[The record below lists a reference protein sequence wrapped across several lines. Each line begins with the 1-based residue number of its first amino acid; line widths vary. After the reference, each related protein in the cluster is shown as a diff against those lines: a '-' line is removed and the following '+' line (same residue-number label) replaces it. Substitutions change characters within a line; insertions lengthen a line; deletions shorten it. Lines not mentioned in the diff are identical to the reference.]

1 MSFLGMRLTD
11 LKNPRIR
18 TLHFAWMAC
27 FVSFL
32 VWFSHAPLMIYIKQS
47 LGLTDQEVM
56 AILTL
61 NVVLTIPARIL
72 VGMLV
77 DRWGPRAVYALLLL
91 VSSVLCFWVALA
103 QNFEQ
108 MALARFALGVT
119 GAGFVIGIRLVGE
132 WFPAREVGLAEGIYG
147 GWGNFGA
154 AAAALVLPSVA
165 LLAGGE
171 DGWRWAMTLTG
182 LVALFYSGIFY
193 RSVRNTPKGST
204 YFKPRKNGGLE
215 VTSRNDFFFYLAM
228 NAPMYGVLGLMVWE
242 FSGPSI
248 GLLSEA
254 AAQALILGITVLF
267 GLHAR
272 QIHRVNREML
282 NEGVAEIYRYKFKQV
297 AILDLAYM
305 VTFGSELA
313 INSVLPLFYFT
324 TFDGV
329 TPIQAGILASAFA
342 CMNLVA
348 RPAGGWLSDRLGRRR
363 ILSLLVAGL
372 CVGHLTLSQV
382 SGEWP
387 IALAVLATMVC
398 AAFGQAGSGAVFA
411 TVPLVRRRM
420 TGQIAGMAGAY
431 GNVGG
436 VLFLT
441 VYSFTDSS
449 TFFMI
454 VAASAAVA
462 LLVIRF
468 MDEPQGHLAEVR
480 EDGTVELIEVA

>member
-1 MSFLGMRLTD
+1 M
-11 LKNPRIR
+11 
-18 TLHFAWMAC
+18 
-27 FVSFL
+27 
-32 VWFSHAPLMIYIKQS
+32 
-47 LGLTDQEVM
+47 
-56 AILTL
+56 
-61 NVVLTIPARIL
+61 
-72 VGMLV
+72 
-77 DRWGPRAVYALLLL
+77 
-91 VSSVLCFWVALA
+91 
-103 QNFEQ
+103 
-108 MALARFALGVT
+108 
-119 GAGFVIGIRLVGE
+119 
-132 WFPAREVGLAEGIYG
+132 GLAEGIYG

-228 NAPMYGVLGLMVWE
+228 NAPMYGVLGLMVWK

-348 RPAGGWLSDRLGRRR
+348 RPAGGWLSDRLGTPPNIVVARGGSVRRAPDPQPGFGR
-363 ILSLLVAGL
+363 MAD
-372 CVGHLTLSQV
+372 CV
-382 SGEWP
+382 SGIGHHGLRGLWP
-387 IALAVLATMVC
+387 
-398 AAFGQAGSGAVFA
+398 S
-411 TVPLVRRRM
+411 R
-420 TGQIAGMAGAY
+420 
-431 GNVGG
+431 VGG
-436 VLFLT
+436 RVCNRTPRATAHDGSDCRHGGRLWQRGRCSLPDSLFLH
-441 VYSFTDSS
+441 
-449 TFFMI
+449 
-454 VAASAAVA
+454 
-462 LLVIRF
+462 RF
-468 MDEPQGHLAEVR
+468 IDFLYDRCCKRSGCTAGHPVH
-480 EDGTVELIEVA
+480 G